1 MTMEFAVGRAAQKSP
16 SVMFRELEPPKSK
29 WHFHGIVCLVGCVIL
44 MMFYNNVSGW
54 MINYFFKTATGTF
67 EGMGSE
73 GVNVEFG
80 NMLGDPVWQTVFM
93 AVALIFIDPILYFFG
108 ASENTLP
115 YAKEYIQI
123 ILYGN
128 IVTHLYFGL
137 NAAMRSSGNPK
148 KAMALT
154 IFTVVFNTILD
165 PIFIFVFDMGIA
177 GAAWATVIAQTAAM
191 IVVLKHFS
199 DKSRAFHF
207 EKGIFKLDPRVA
219 KDSLVIGMGPF
230 LMNAAACLVTLFI
243 NQQLRDYS
251 GDLGIGSYGIC
262 NRFIFMFIM
271 ICMGLNQG
279 MQPIVGFN
287 YGAKQF
293 LRVKETLKLT
303 ILYATAIMTL
313 GFLLAEIFPRQIV
326 MIFTTD
332 EELIQQAIK
341 GMRIVFACFP
351 IVGFQIVTGNFFQ
364 SVGMA
369 GKSVF
374 MSLTRQLLFL
384 LPGLLIFPYFFQ
396 DNGIWMSMPI
406 SDGLSSLVAFIM
418 LYNQMKKFKQ
428 FVYDQYKNYLLNCI
442 EKRMQNNELIII
454 DGIHIKPGKI
464 EIYLDLLNKYKYN
477 FYCKN
482 ILFILKKSK
491 AVKISLAVCH
501 RKLFPQ

>member
-1 MTMEFAVGRAAQKSP
+1 MAEKSAIPVELGTEKIGRLLKQYALPAIIAQTASSLYNMVDSIFIGQGVGPLAISGLAVTFPLMNLSTAFGT
-16 SVMFRELEPPKSK
+16 
-29 WHFHGIVCLVGCVIL
+29 LVGAGAATMLSVLLGQKNYKAANKVLGNVVSLNVIL
-44 MMFYNNVSGW
+44 G
-54 MINYFFKTATGTF
+54 
-67 EGMGSE
+67 
-73 GVNVEFG
+73 
-80 NMLGDPVWQTVFM
+80 LLFM

-279 MQPIVGFN
+279 MQPIAGYN
-287 YGAKQF
+287 YGAKQYS
-293 LRVKETLKLT
+293 RVKEVFWLT
-303 ILYATAIMTL
+303 AKFGTIVTTICFCIGM
-313 GFLLAEIFPRQIV
+313 FIPRLASG
-326 MIFTTD
+326 IFTHD
-332 EELIQQAIK
+332 EELLNMSAE
-341 GMRIVFACFP
+341 GLRILTIGFP
-351 IVGFQIVTGNFFQ
+351 IVGFQMIGTNFFQ
-364 SVGMA
+364 CLGMVK
-369 GKSVF
+369 KSIIL
-374 MSLTRQLLFL
+374 SLSRQLLFL
-384 LPGLLIFPYFFQ
+384 LPLLYCLPLWMGA
-396 DNGIWMSMPI
+396 NGVWMSFPI
-406 SDGLSSLVAFIM
+406 SDVLSAILTAILLRRLF
-418 LYNQMKKFKQ
+418 KKFNTLK
-428 FVYDQYKNYLLNCI
+428 
-442 EKRMQNNELIII
+442 
-454 DGIHIKPGKI
+454 DG
-464 EIYLDLLNKYKYN
+464 EEST
-477 FYCKN
+477 
-482 ILFILKKSK
+482 ILGSNL
-491 AVKISLAVCH
+491 
-501 RKLFPQ
+501 